1 MKVFVAGAT
10 GETGKRIVSE
20 LVKRNI
26 SVCALVRDENKAKE
40 ILPSE
45 VELIIGDVLNPDSF
59 SSALTNCDILI
70 CATGATP
77 SLDPT
82 AFYKVDYEGSK
93 NLIDSAKK
101 NNIDK
106 FIFVTS
112 LCVSRFF
119 HPLNLFG
126 LVLFWKKQAE
136 NYLIDSALNYTIVR
150 PAGLK
155 NEDNQYPL
163 VVSSADTLFEGSIPR
178 IKVAQV
184 CVESIFRPETNNRIL
199 EIVAQKDAQFQEWN
213 QLLGSIN

>member
-10 GETGKRIVSE
+10 GQTGRRIVSE
-20 LVKRNI
+20 LVKRDI

-40 ILPSE
+40 ILPNQ
-45 VELIIGDVLNPDSF
+45 VELIVGDVLNPDSF
-59 SSALTNCDILI
+59 SSAIADCNIVI

-82 AFYKVDYEGSK
+82 AFYRVDYEGSK
-93 NLIDSAKK
+93 NLINLAKK
-101 NNIDK
+101 HNIDK

-136 NYLIDSALNYTIVR
+136 NYLINSGLNYTIVR

-163 VVSSADTLFEGSIPR
+163 IVSGEDTLFEGSIPR
-178 IKVAQV
+178 IKVAEV
-184 CVESIFRPETNNRIL
+184 CVESIFYPSTNKRIL
-199 EIVAQKDAQFQEWN
+199 EIVAQENAETKNWDE
-213 QLLGSIN
+213 LLAV

>member
-10 GETGKRIVSE
+10 GQTGRRIVAE

-40 ILPSE
+40 ILSPE
-45 VELIIGDVLNPDSF
+45 VELVVGDVLKPDSY
-59 SSALTNCDILI
+59 SWALANCNLVI

-77 SLDPT
+77 SWDIT
-82 AFYKVDYEGSK
+82 AFYQVDYEGSK
-93 NLIDSAKK
+93 KLINLAKE
-101 NNIDK
+101 NQIEK

-112 LCVSRFF
+112 LCVSKFF

-136 NYLIDSALNYTIVR
+136 KYLMDSGLTYTIVR
-150 PAGLK
+150 PGGLK

-163 VVSSADTLFEGSIPR
+163 VVSGADTLFEGSIPR
-178 IKVAQV
+178 LKVAQV
-184 CVESIFRPETNNRIL
+184 CVESIFHPETNNRIL
-199 EIVAQKDAQFQEWN
+199 EIVAQEDAPSKNWDE
-213 QLLGSIN
+213 LLAV

>member
-1 MKVFVAGAT
+1 MKIFLAGAT
-10 GETGKRIVSE
+10 GQTGRRIASE

-26 SVCALVRDENKAKE
+26 SVCALVRDENKARK

-45 VELIIGDVLNPDSF
+45 VELIIGDVLNPNSF
-59 SSALTNCDILI
+59 SSALTNCNIVI

-93 NLIDSAKK
+93 NLINSAKE

-136 NYLIDSALNYTIVR
+136 KYLINSGLNYTIVR

-163 VVSSADTLFEGSIPR
+163 VVSGADTLFEGSIPR
-178 IKVAQV
+178 VKVAQV
-184 CVESIFRPETNNRIL
+184 CVESIFHPKTNNHIL
-199 EIVAQKDAQFQEWN
+199 EIVAKEDAQSKEWS
-213 QLLGSIN
+213 QLFSV

>member
-10 GETGKRIVSE
+10 GQTGIRIVTE
-20 LVKRNI
+20 LVNRNI
-26 SVCALVRDENKAKE
+26 TVSALVRDINKAKE
-40 ILPSE
+40 ILPNQ
-45 VELIIGDVLNPDSF
+45 VELVVGDVLNP
-59 SSALTNCDILI
+59 SSYSQALANCNIVI

-93 NLIDSAKK
+93 KLIDSAKE

-112 LCVSRFF
+112 LCVSRLF

-136 NYLIDSALNYTIVR
+136 NYLINSDLNYTIVR

-163 VVSSADTLFEGSIPR
+163 VVSNADTLFEGSIPR
-178 IKVAQV
+178 SKVAQV
-184 CVESIFRPETNNRIL
+184 CVESIFHSQTNNRIL
-199 EIVAQKDAQFQEWN
+199 EIVAQEDAISKEWN
-213 QLLGSIN
+213 QLFCL

>member
-10 GETGKRIVSE
+10 GQTGSRIVAE

-26 SVCALVRDENKAKE
+26 SVCALVRDKSKASE
-40 ILPSE
+40 ILPPS
-45 VELIIGDVLNPDSF
+45 VELVIGDILQPSSF
-59 SSALTNCDILI
+59 SSALTDCDILI

-93 NLIDSAKK
+93 NLINLAKQHK
-101 NNIDK
+101 IEK

-136 NYLIDSALNYTIVR
+136 KYLIDSGLNYTIVR

-163 VVSSADTLFEGSIPR
+163 VVSDADTLFEGSIPR
-178 IKVAQV
+178 IKVAEV
-184 CVESIFRPETNNRIL
+184 CVESIFHPETNNRIL
-199 EIVAQKDAQFQEWN
+199 EIVAKEDASNQDWN
-213 QLLGSIN
+213 QLFAV

>member
-10 GETGKRIVSE
+10 GQTGRRIVSE

-26 SVCALVRDENKAKE
+26 SVSALVRDENKAKE
-40 ILPSE
+40 ILPSQ
-45 VELIIGDVLNPDSF
+45 VQLIVGDVLNPDSF
-59 SSALTNCDILI
+59 SSAIADCNILI

-93 NLIDSAKK
+93 NLINLAKE

-136 NYLIDSALNYTIVR
+136 NYLINSGLNYTIVR

-155 NEDNQYPL
+155 NEDNQYPII
-163 VVSSADTLFEGSIPR
+163 VSGEDTLFEGSIPR
-178 IKVAQV
+178 IKVAEV
-184 CVESIFRPETNNRIL
+184 CVESIFYPSTNKRIL
-199 EIVAQKDAQFQEWN
+199 EIVAQENAEGKNWDE
-213 QLLGSIN
+213 LLAV